1 MAAEPATQTD
11 PMQVFYRDLAEKS
24 MDALW
29 RRPQAG
35 DRPSEPIPPYQPAR
49 WRSDDILR
57 FMERAGELVR
67 PGPESQR
74 RVIQLTN
81 PSIGQGAAATHMLS
95 GNVQM
100 VLPGEVAPSHRHTN
114 AAIRFIMKG
123 TGAVTIVDG
132 EPVAM
137 NPGDLVLTP
146 GWCYHGHIS
155 QADGPV
161 LWMDSLDGPLV
172 VGALR
177 ISRYQQY
184 PDELEPA
191 TRPLGDSSSRFG
203 PQMRPMWQ
211 RGTSPISPQFLY
223 PWSQTEQ
230 ALHDLARVDASPFDD
245 VAFEY
250 TNPTN
255 GGHVLPTIGC
265 CIQMIRP
272 GVHTRAHRHA
282 NCGVFHVFRGR
293 GFTVVDGVQI
303 EWQEGDFFAL
313 PPWCWHEH
321 ANTSATEE
329 AVLFHTN
336 DVPVLESLN
345 LFEEHEYSGAS
356 GHQTVTGTYEQRY
369 GRSGAE
375 S

>member
-1 MAAEPATQTD
+1 MALDQNAQAN
-11 PMQVFYRDLAEKS
+11 PMEAFYGELAEKS

-29 RRPQAG
+29 RRAQAG
-35 DRPSEPIPPYQPAR
+35 ERPLDPVAPYQPAR
-49 WRSDDILR
+49 WRSADILP
-57 FMERAGELVR
+57 FMKRAGELVQ

-74 RVIQLTN
+74 RVIQLVN
-81 PSIGQGAAATHMLS
+81 PSVAPARSATHMLS

-114 AAIRFIMKG
+114 AAIRFIMHG

-172 VGALR
+172 SGMLR

-191 TRPLGDSSSRFG
+191 TKALGASSRFG
-203 PQMRPMWQ
+203 PGVRPMWQ
-211 RGTSPISPQFLY
+211 RGPTAISPQLLY

-250 TNPTN
+250 TNPTT

-265 CIQMIRP
+265 CIQMLRP
-272 GVHTRAHRHA
+272 GIHTRAHRHA
-282 NCGVFHVFRGR
+282 SCGVFHAFRGR
-293 GFTVVDGVQI
+293 GFTIVDGVQI
-303 EWQEGDFFAL
+303 DWEEGDFFAL

-321 ANTSATEE
+321 ANTSSSEE
-329 AVLFHTN
+329 AVLFHTT
-336 DVPVLESLN
+336 DLPVLEALS
-345 LFEEHEYSGAS
+345 LFEEHEYERDG
-356 GHQTVTGTYEQRY
+356 GHQQVTATFEGRY
-369 GRSGAE
+369 GR
-375 S
+375 